1 MLVIGADLTFPSYL
15 KPSSDV
21 TASIWPPCFER
32 KLVAPTACQHTLSP
46 LPFDVLC
53 CVSFLS
59 QIVSS
64 LRTSSESNSDLCSS
78 PLGASSAPAFPP
90 HPPSP
95 CNHCVPPGL
104 SEVLPAQYMLSAY
117 LSKRNLILSTFYGI
131 SLSAEPF
138 CTRFIFPVRSGL
150 GNILHQG
157 QILEA
162 LWTIRSLWQLLKS
175 GTIDDV

>member
-1 MLVIGADLTFPSYL
+1 MSPPPFGL
-15 KPSSDV
+15 
-21 TASIWPPCFER
+21 PCFER
-32 KLVAPTACQHTLSP
+32 KLVAPGTCQHTLSP

-78 PLGASSAPAFPP
+78 PLGASSAPTFPVAYP
-90 HPPSP
+90 QPLQSL
-95 CNHCVPPGL
+95 CA
-104 SEVLPAQYMLSAY
+104 SRAEWVLPAQCILSAY
-117 LSKRNLILSTFYGI
+117 LSKRNFGFSVPFMEYHFLLSLTVI
-131 SLSAEPF
+131 

-150 GNILHQG
+150 GNIFHQG
-157 QILEA
+157 QIEEA
-162 LWTIRSLWQLLKS
+162 LWTIRSLLQLLKS